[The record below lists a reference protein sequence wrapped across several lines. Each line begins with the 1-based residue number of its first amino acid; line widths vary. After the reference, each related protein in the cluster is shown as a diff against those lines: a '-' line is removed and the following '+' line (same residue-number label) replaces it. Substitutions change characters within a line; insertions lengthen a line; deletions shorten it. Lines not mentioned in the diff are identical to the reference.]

1 MPNTTDGYESPYE
14 ELNEKTNKEFNDSK
28 NHEIHKVIT
37 KDVLIKY
44 TKIFNDRIN
53 DKMTE
58 NFKNFENHFNYKIN
72 DLNDKYASLYIAI
85 KGLMIMS
92 LLEFGAI
99 IGLLVMII
107 D

>member
-1 MPNTTDGYESPYE
+1 MSRMIDGYESPYE
-14 ELNEKTNKEFNDSK
+14 ESNEKSNKEFNDSK
-28 NHEIHKVIT
+28 NRKIHKVIT

-44 TKIFNDRIN
+44 TKILDNRIN

-58 NFKNFENHFNYKIN
+58 NFKNFENHFNYEIN
-72 DLNDKYASLYIAI
+72 DLKDNYASLYIAI
-85 KGLMIMS
+85 KVLMIMS

-99 IGLLVMII
+99 IGLLLMII

>member
-1 MPNTTDGYESPYE
+1 MPNTTDDYESPYKE
-14 ELNEKTNKEFNDSK
+14 SDEKNNKEFSDSK
-28 NHEIHKVIT
+28 NREIHKVIT

-44 TKIFNDRIN
+44 TKILDNRIN

-72 DLNDKYASLYIAI
+72 DLKDNYASLYIAI
-85 KGLMIMS
+85 KVLMIMS